1 MKRDRVKPD
10 CSVSETKNVPCYL
23 CVLIYCMARLY
34 VERSIAT
41 IKDMIHEQTVECR

>member
-34 VERSIAT
+34 VERTFAT
-41 IKDMIHEQTVECR
+41 IKDMINEQTVECR